1 MKKINW
7 MVRIQNKAFWLS
19 LIPAV
24 MLLIQVVAAVFG
36 YQLDLGELGNRLLA
50 VVNALFAVLAVLGV
64 ITDPTTSGVC
74 DSDRV
79 LGADLNVP
87 AQSGEKKSAE
97 KQ

>member
-24 MLLIQVVAAVFG
+24 LLLIQVVAAVFG
-36 YQLDLGELGNRLLA
+36 YQLDLG

-74 DSDRV
+74 DSDNV
-79 LGADLNVP
+79 LCASKAAPDGTGDSDA
-87 AQSGEKKSAE
+87 KK
-97 KQ
+97 Q

>member
-19 LIPAV
+19 LIPAG

-74 DSDRV
+74 DSDNV
-79 LGADLNVP
+79 LCAGKNTPDGTADTATP
-87 AQSGEKKSAE
+87 

>member
-19 LIPAV
+19 LLPAV

-74 DSDRV
+74 DSDNV
-79 LGADLNVP
+79 LCAGKNTPDGTADTATP
-87 AQSGEKKSAE
+87 